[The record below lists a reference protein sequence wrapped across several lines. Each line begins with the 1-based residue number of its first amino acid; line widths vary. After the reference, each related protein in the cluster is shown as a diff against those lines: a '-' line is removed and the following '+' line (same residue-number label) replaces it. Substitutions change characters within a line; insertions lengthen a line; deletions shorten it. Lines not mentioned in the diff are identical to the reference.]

1 MQNRD
6 CQKLRN
12 CPFCE
17 SKAILE
23 TFTTA
28 REKVPRYR
36 VRCEKCFCRT
46 NWDYFEADEV
56 IEAWNRRA
64 NDDD

>member
-1 MQNRD
+1 MSEL
-6 CQKLRN
+6 KP
-12 CPFCE
+12 CPFCG

-28 REKVPRYR
+28 FEKVPRYR
-36 VRCEKCFCRT
+36 VRCEKCFCQT

-56 IEAWNRRA
+56 IEAWNRRVGEH
-64 NDDD
+64 DG